1 MKLWLIGVVLVG
13 LSIIFIFIYSLVS
26 VSSKSERIIEQI
38 MDREGRNDTDE
49 QDVEAIIMERK
60 ERQRYE

>member
-13 LSIIFIFIYSLVS
+13 LSIILIFLYSLVS

-38 MDREGRNDTDE
+38 MEREG
-49 QDVEAIIMERK
+49 
-60 ERQRYE
+60 